1 MRRWYGRDLLRSG
14 ACRAEFLRDKHVM
27 RVLTLLMLSLLLA
40 LQYRL
45 WVGDNGISEL
55 RGLQQDITRQEAT
68 NQQLIQRNQLLQADI
83 NDLRSA
89 QEAVEERAR
98 NELGLIREHETF
110 FRLIRVQDGMT
121 VASGSDTTASR

>member
-1 MRRWYGRDLLRSG
+1 
-14 ACRAEFLRDKHVM
+14 M

-55 RGLQQDITRQEAT
+55 RALQQDITRQEST

-83 NDLRSA
+83 DDLRSA

-98 NELGLIREHETF
+98 NELGLIREDETF
-110 FRLIRVQDGMT
+110 FRLIRVQDDAA
-121 VASGSDTTASR
+121 VQLEPVSASSVPAVPSVSPNYD